1 MIAVG
6 VTRILM
12 PLQPRERPMQLRRRR
27 LVGYIA
33 AVVCASAMSGCGQK
47 GPLYLPDESTATSQ
61 SAEQTQHRPDQLE
74 YIKLANQQE
83 QEK

>member
-6 VTRILM
+6 VTRILA

-47 GPLYLPDESTATSQ
+47 GPLYFPKDRLEKKKKAESAALEPKRTTSSNS
-61 SAEQTQHRPDQLE
+61 SAP
-74 YIKLANQQE
+74 A
-83 QEK
+83 